1 MFPSY
6 LLWCSY
12 IHTPRLQSTDLT
24 GEPDNHHHH
33 VAAAAVLVLVDVDDV
48 GDSVGVRD
56 DDSVVSVSS
65 PWLEVGEAETEE
77 CLPAAARNIASDVLL
92 FAALTETSTCCDSD
106 SKRSG
111 DLVKYYNSK
120 NINSRIQIF

>member
-24 GEPDNHHHH
+24 GGLDNLHLHLHRSHRHPD
-33 VAAAAVLVLVDVDDV
+33 AAVAVAVVVVRVDDDD
-48 GDSVGVRD
+48 GSGGVHD

-65 PWLEVGEAETEE
+65 PWPGSEV
-77 CLPAAARNIASDVLL
+77 SV
-92 FAALTETSTCCDSD
+92 S
-106 SKRSG
+106 
-111 DLVKYYNSK
+111 
-120 NINSRIQIF
+120 Q

>member
-24 GEPDNHHHH
+24 GGLDNLHLHLPRSHRHPD
-33 VAAAAVLVLVDVDDV
+33 AATAVVAVLDDDDD
-48 GDSVGVRD
+48 GSGGVHG

-65 PWLEVGEAETEE
+65 PWLEAEV
-77 CLPAAARNIASDVLL
+77 AVS
-92 FAALTETSTCCDSD
+92 
-106 SKRSG
+106 
-111 DLVKYYNSK
+111 
-120 NINSRIQIF
+120 Q

>member
-24 GEPDNHHHH
+24 EELDNHHLHRSHH
-33 VAAAAVLVLVDVDDV
+33 HHAAVVALLVLVDVDDV
-48 GDSVGVRD
+48 GDSVGVHD

-92 FAALTETSTCCDSD
+92 SAALTETSTCCDSD

-111 DLVKYYNSK
+111 DLVKY
-120 NINSRIQIF
+120 